1 VEQKEYCKGE
11 GGDMSTKVLMEIT
24 EENLE
29 TGLRGVPVGYCTT
42 SNVNPE
48 KGLHYKGQPVSQLA
62 FNEPE
67 EVLHLLVNG
76 HLPSKEELETFK
88 QDLQERAYPHPSVLK
103 HVEKLPKEGH
113 PMALFSCAILILG
126 MYDQTGDWKED
137 CLNLIAK
144 IPTVTAS
151 VINTHAGWK
160 TTNSPK
166 PELGYMENFVHMLG
180 LPEETKAGLT
190 PILKLYNILH
200 FDHGGGNLSA
210 FVGKAVASGLEDM
223 YGSLAAAMNAL
234 AGPRHGRANQECL
247 HFIEKLA
254 LELGDEYTEK
264 DVESALRSRLEKKE
278 LLYGFGHAVLR
289 VEDPRATIMYEEAQ
303 KNFSDHPLIRMAQS
317 VRKMG
322 EKVLQEN
329 PKISDPHTNVDAI
342 SGALLTAAG
351 FPYPEYYT
359 VLFGLARCVGISIQ
373 VLYERAEARD
383 GKGTPIV
390 RPKYIYK
397 AD

>member
-1 VEQKEYCKGE
+1 
-11 GGDMSTKVLMEIT
+11 MSTKQVLIELT

-29 TGLRGVPVGYCTT
+29 TGLRGIPVGYCTT
-42 SNVNPE
+42 SYVSPE
-48 KGLHYKGQPVSQLA
+48 KGLHYRGQPVSQLA
-62 FNEPE
+62 FHEPE
-67 EVLHLLVNG
+67 QVIHLLLNG
-76 HLPSKEELETFK
+76 HLPSDQELTDFK
-88 QDLQERAYPHPSVLK
+88 KDLQERAYPHPSVMK
-103 HVEKLPKEGH
+103 HIEKLPKEGH

-126 MYDQTGDWKED
+126 MYDQTGDWRED

-144 IPTVTAS
+144 IPTVTAA
-151 VINTHAGWK
+151 VINVHADWK
-160 TTNSPK
+160 SENTPK

-180 LPEETKAGLT
+180 LPQETKTMLT
-190 PILKLYNILH
+190 PYLRLYNIVH

-247 HFIEKLA
+247 RFIEKLA
-254 LELGDEYTEK
+254 EELGENYTEK
-264 DVESALRSRLEKKE
+264 DVEIALRDRLKRNE

-289 VEDPRATIMYEEAQ
+289 VEDPRATIMYDEAQ
-303 KNFSDHPLIRMAQS
+303 KAFSDHPLVKMALN

-373 VLYERAEARD
+373 VLYERAIARD

-397 AD
+397 AE

>member
-1 VEQKEYCKGE
+1 
-11 GGDMSTKVLMEIT
+11 MSTKQVLMEIT

-29 TGLRGVPVGYCTT
+29 TGLRGIPVGYCTT
-42 SNVNPE
+42 SKVDPE
-48 KGLHYKGQPVSQLA
+48 KGLYYKGVPVSEMA
-62 FNEPE
+62 SNSPE
-67 EVLHLLVNG
+67 EVIFLLLNG
-76 HLPSKEELETFK
+76 HLPSKDELATFT
-88 QDLQERAYPHPSVLK
+88 QDLQERSYPHPSSLK
-103 HVEKLPKEGH
+103 HIEKLPREGH
-113 PMALFSCAILILG
+113 PMALFSAAILILG
-126 MYDQTGDWKED
+126 MYELTGNWKED

-144 IPTVTAS
+144 IPTVAAT

-160 TTNSPK
+160 REVSAK
-166 PELGYMENFVHMLG
+166 PELGYMENFVYLLG
-180 LPEETKAGLT
+180 IPEEQKKVLT
-190 PILKLYNILH
+190 PYLRLYNILH

-223 YGSLAAAMNAL
+223 FGSISAAMNAL

-247 HFIEKLA
+247 HFLEKLIE
-254 LELGDEYTEK
+254 ELQDDYTEK
-264 DVESALRSRLEKKE
+264 DVEMSLRRRLENKE

-289 VEDPRATIMYEEAQ
+289 VEDPRATIMYERAKKEFAE
-303 KNFSDHPLIRMAQS
+303 HPSVKMALT
-317 VRKMG
+317 VRKTG

-359 VLFGLARCVGISIQ
+359 VLFGMARCVGISIQ
-373 VLYERAEARD
+373 ILYERIEARE

-390 RPKYIYK
+390 RPKYLYK
-397 AD
+397 ENK